1 MVNNNVKCRKRL
13 FIYWN
18 NKLPQQIY
26 HKGTV
31 LIIKNWRLQW
41 PEYLIDPI
49 TNGNVTAGLSEY
61 SMKCSTLMKQSGLRC
76 WCCNVAQFCCNSE
89 TSNFVMAI
97 TEQLGEAIQQI
108 DKQKAIILSGDLN
121 CHTAKPNRVTNIVPN
136 SITAEDLNLIN
147 KQNLKMYYVTMET
160 VLLI

>member
-1 MVNNNVKCRKRL
+1 
-13 FIYWN
+13 
-18 NKLPQQIY
+18 
-26 HKGTV
+26 
-31 LIIKNWRLQW
+31 
-41 PEYLIDPI
+41 
-49 TNGNVTAGLSEY
+49 
-61 SMKCSTLMKQSGLRC
+61 
-76 WCCNVAQFCCNSE
+76 
-89 TSNFVMAI
+89 MAI